1 MGKIAEN
8 SKYLMKF
15 SLEADSL
22 VERPDVIGAIFGQ
35 TEGLLGQG
43 MDLKELQESGRVGRI
58 EIIFQESKDGKTR
71 AEIVIPSNLS
81 IKETVLLA
89 SSVETVDKVGFTSA
103 RISLKDVEDVR
114 SSKRTYIESRSKELL
129 SSLYGKLA
137 DPKEALNKL
146 DKDTKVAEVTEYKGL
161 VAGPDVHRSKEVI
174 VVEGRADVINL
185 LNYGIRN
192 AIAIDGSNVSEKIA
206 DIVKDKSVTVF
217 LDGDRGGDMILKRL
231 KQFIKVAYVARAP
244 DGKEVEE
251 LTGKEIRQELKNQK
265 KENGRDDHR
274 GHERSRE
281 REHSNSYRETPSG
294 DEEETRIEPK
304 KHKSSLM
311 ELPSD
316 LDEKVGPILRD
327 LLGTKEVRFLD
338 YNLNEVHK
346 ASYGELTRLLKVV
359 DFDNV
364 AVVVMDGK
372 FTKDLAEQFE
382 KKNIRAVACFDK
394 EKFKTKIK
402 ILCIDDF

>member
-274 GHERSRE
+274 GHERS
-281 REHSNSYRETPSG
+281 
-294 DEEETRIEPK
+294 
-304 KHKSSLM
+304 LM

>member
-8 SKYLMKF
+8 AKYMMKF

-58 EIIFQESKDGKTR
+58 EITFKESKDGKTR
-71 AEIVIPSNLS
+71 AEIIIPSNLS

-103 RISLKDVEDVR
+103 KITLNDVEDVR
-114 SSKRTYIESRSKELL
+114 SSKRNYIESRSKELL
-129 SSLYGKLA
+129 SSLYGKLS

-146 DKDTKVAEVTEYKGL
+146 DKDMKVAEVTEYKGL
-161 VAGPDVHRSKEVI
+161 AAGPEVHKSKEVI

-185 LNYGIRN
+185 LNYGIKN
-192 AIAIDGSNVSEKIA
+192 AIAIDGSKVSEKIT
-206 DIVKDKSVTVF
+206 DIVRDKSVTVF

-231 KQFIKVAYVARAP
+231 KQFIKVSYVARAP

-251 LTGKEIRQELKNQK
+251 LTGKEIRQELKNRK
-265 KENGRDDHR
+265 RENAHSHEKEH
-274 GHERSRE
+274 H
-281 REHSNSYRETPSG
+281 REHEKPSIDALSG
-294 DEEETRIEPK
+294 DEETHNLR
-304 KHKSSLM
+304 KHRSADI
-311 ELPSD
+311 PAD
-316 LDEKVGPILRD
+316 LDEKIGPILRD
-327 LLGTKEVRFLD
+327 MLGTKEVRFYD
-338 YNLNEVHK
+338 NSLNEVHK
-346 ASYGELTRLLKVV
+346 ASYNELSRLMKVV

-372 FTKDLAEQFE
+372 LTKDLADQFE
-382 KKNIRAVACFDK
+382 RKNIKAVACFDR

-402 ILCIDDF
+402 VLCIDDF